1 MAESLLTRVFKVCVC
16 FTLILLCLER
26 SGTDAANILMIGN
39 FGKGSHFL
47 SLVPVGRSLL
57 KQGHNVTFLISEE
70 YSFRAK
76 DAKYSEIFKFE
87 IFRNDP
93 DYSVKAF
100 FQKLEELGFSESGS
114 LLQFYKL
121 FSTFSQAIV
130 KTCDSVL
137 EDEAMMK
144 RFETLDAI
152 VADIA
157 WPCSLAIKG
166 YLRSHSRDDPR
177 LILTAPTTVNNAP
190 FDTLGSPYNPAY
202 QPFTMTGFTS
212 SMSFIQRVINTLSLF
227 SMRVFVSLMGSE
239 FQSVLDKH
247 NLSSH
252 MGGSDPMA
260 SWRNMTDLF
269 LISCD
274 FAMEFPFPLTP
285 NIIPVGGLT
294 AGPAKDLSKDL
305 NDFME
310 SSGEHGVVV
319 FTLGSYF
326 ASYTSVRP
334 DVLKTFLDALARIP
348 QKVIIQ
354 LKDTPSIPLPPNVK
368 AMPWLP
374 QNDLLGHP
382 KTRLFMYHG
391 GNNGFHEA
399 LYHGVPV
406 IVIPFFGDHVDI
418 MVRVTSRGMGLGID
432 RAHLS
437 VDYVYRQMN
446 EVLTNQTYRD
456 RAKQLSAIFKDRPMA
471 PADRAAFW
479 INHVIKHGGDYM
491 RSPVNDFSFVQYH
504 LLDVFSFLLGIVCL
518 TMYLSYKFLRLF
530 IRCCVYVL
538 NSLIKVKQD

>member
-1 MAESLLTRVFKVCVC
+1 
-16 FTLILLCLER
+16 
-26 SGTDAANILMIGN
+26 
-39 FGKGSHFL
+39 
-47 SLVPVGRSLL
+47 
-57 KQGHNVTFLISEE
+57 
-70 YSFRAK
+70 
-76 DAKYSEIFKFE
+76 
-87 IFRNDP
+87 
-93 DYSVKAF
+93 
-100 FQKLEELGFSESGS
+100 
-114 LLQFYKL
+114 
-121 FSTFSQAIV
+121 
-130 KTCDSVL
+130 
-137 EDEAMMK
+137 MMK

-166 YLRSHSRDDPR
+166 YLRSRSRDDPR
-177 LILTAPTTVNNAP
+177 LILTSPTTVNNEA
-190 FDTLGSPYNPAY
+190 FDTVGSPYSPAY
-202 QPFTMTGFTS
+202 QPFTMTGYTS
-212 SMSFIQRVINTLSLF
+212 SMSFTQRVINTLSLF
-227 SMRVFVSLMGSE
+227 SMRVFNFFAHLE
-239 FQSVLDKH
+239 FQSIFYKH
-247 NLSSH
+247 NLSSY

-294 AGPAKDLSKDL
+294 TGPAKDLGKDL

-334 DVLKTFLDALARIP
+334 DVLQIFLDALARIP

-354 LKDTPSIPLPPNVK
+354 LKDMSSLPLPSNVK
-368 AMPWLP
+368 ALPWLP

-382 KTRLFMYHG
+382 KTRLFVYHG

-399 LYHGVPV
+399 LYHGVPL
-406 IVIPFFGDHVDI
+406 IVIPFFADQVDN
-418 MVRVTSRGMGLGID
+418 MVRVTSRGIGLGID

-446 EVLTNQTYRD
+446 EVLTNQTYCN
-456 RAKQLSAIFKDRPMA
+456 RAKQLSAIFKDRPLT

-491 RSPVNDFSFVQYH
+491 RSPVNDLSFVQYH
-504 LLDVFSFLLGIVCL
+504 LLDVFLFLVGIVCL
-518 TMYLSYKFLRLF
+518 TMYLSFKFLKLF
-530 IRCCVYVL
+530 ICCCQYIL
-538 NSLIKVKQD
+538 NSLVKIKRD